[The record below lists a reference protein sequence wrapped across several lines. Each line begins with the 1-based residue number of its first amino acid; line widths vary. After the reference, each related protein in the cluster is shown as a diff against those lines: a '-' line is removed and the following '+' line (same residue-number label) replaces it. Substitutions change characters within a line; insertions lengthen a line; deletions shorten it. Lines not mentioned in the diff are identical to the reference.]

1 MNTSIE
7 LKQRTK
13 ALKAGDKLSMSE
25 RLEAIQA
32 IADTCLSKN
41 IRPYDVMGIF
51 GVTRNTAIDWLN
63 SAYVLLEKESKI
75 GREGLRNIHRGQIEY
90 MTNKLIG
97 ELEKATDSQE
107 RLAIHD
113 RIIKYMDARARTNG
127 LNSEQV
133 NHEHTLKPLVIT
145 RATTVIEQA

>member
-1 MNTSIE
+1 MNASPQLIAKTSTLKSGRQLKGIE
-7 LKQRTK
+7 RI
-13 ALKAGDKLSMSE
+13 E
-25 RLEAIQA
+25 VIQA
-32 IADTCLSKN
+32 IADKCLGTN
-41 IRPYDVMGIF
+41 VRPKDIMNMF
-51 GVTRNTAIDWLN
+51 GTSRNTAIDWL
-63 SAYVLLEKESKI
+63 AQAHVLLDKESKI
-75 GREGLRNIHRGQIEY
+75 SREGLRNIHRGQIEY